1 MLFKHRFFDQKKT
14 QGGGPYHGVGTQ
26 TETENTELETKK
38 PPRTQ
43 TETKVTQTETK
54 KTELETTLNHEEQ

>member
-1 MLFKHRFFDQKKT
+1 M
-14 QGGGPYHGVGTQ
+14 GPTLGLGVTCRKINDPSLVGTQ